1 MLKGKHFAN
10 FLLSIIIVFISL
22 LASASEPKTPLKS
35 AAAVLNIQTK
45 LLYIPALDI
54 LDSNNNLQTY
64 QAVVKIKNDN
74 NSNIPTLELVEIQ
87 PTTEQ
92 VADPHAT
99 YNTNDQTVTIPNVQ
113 IGSTNFFV
121 EFNSVPSK
129 SNEYKVSNLLLNVNT
144 KQDSTQNF
152 SSFNIATGLLHIPY
166 FLSVDSTG
174 KAHIYDLQLRLV
186 DASPITFSLIEA
198 KLLQSY
204 PSGSLATY
212 DSITNT
218 VQVPNILVESVNSPK
233 RSFQAA
239 FNVKQNTDSIQ
250 FIISGLYSLPNV
262 DNSFIAT
269 QSNNIIDLFWSP
281 ARNTASNISYE
292 VHVGEERNFIPS
304 DKTLKATLKEQTK
317 YQLSDLTPDKTYYVL
332 IIGVDQYGKRSLE
345 RDYVPIQSSK
355 PQVIVTEAIYGSN
368 PKAESEISF
377 GKVSV
382 GNFVSKK
389 IEIGN
394 LGNAPLT
401 VNLVSVENNESNV
414 FQIPSTVFPFTLSE
428 KATKQLE
435 VKCSPTQSTAYQST
449 LKLSSTDKSVPQ
461 ITYKLTCE
469 GFSPLTSA
477 DGKTISSPVL
487 ASKPLPEETIDFGT
501 NELGSAKE
509 QQIQVTNEG
518 TSTLALDFI
527 AIEGDSN
534 DFKVVTKLPLSVDL
548 TNNSKQIAVQCIPT
562 QTGDRKAVLRLAS
575 NAAKL
580 PEVRYN
586 LKCSGILSTNA
597 ISSTP
602 PTSSQPTSTGN
613 NNSSTGGSSSTGTGG
628 VIPPIISV
636 PPNTQPLIPTD
647 SQKVTPGQAKK
658 IRYEEA
664 EISIPVGALDNEVT
678 LSIEALPEVIE
689 LDAGMTNVTKGTRKG
704 YRFLPHGTKFKE
716 KVQLRIP
723 YDKTLIPVGQT
734 EQDIK
739 VYYFDEQ
746 VGRWREVKRVGID
759 TQTQEIISN
768 TDHFTDFIAATLTA
782 PDSPEAASYNK
793 NQMKDIKAADP
804 SSQINLIDPPK
815 ATNMGD
821 ANLHYPIQLP
831 AGRVGMHPELALQYS
846 SGSGNGWMGLGWD
859 LSAPSISI
867 DTRWGVPRYSSTHET
882 ETYLLGGQLTPIVH
896 RSDLQPRTA
905 EKIFRSRIEGSFQK
919 IIRHGDNPKN
929 YWWEVTGKDGKV
941 FYYGGNPSTG
951 VFADAVLT
959 DYQGNVFQWFLHE
972 VRDVHGNNIQ
982 YQYVRVDD
990 VGLMAGTVLGY
1001 NLYLKAIY
1009 YTGYNKETGPY
1020 QVNFIRDRDLKE
1032 ARRIDVSID
1041 ARGAFKKVTADLL
1054 RKIEISYQK
1063 DKIRSYEFK
1072 YKQGAFQKTLLDSI
1086 SQYGAKG
1093 TLFNTHTFDYYDE
1106 IRDAN
1111 KNYQGFASAS
1121 SWATGNDNVS
1131 IGLFGKGNASALG
1144 GNKSL
1149 ATDIHLYLGLAMG
1162 GCTKDKSIGGKIGG
1176 QFGESEGKL
1185 ILVDINGDGLEDK
1198 VYKKGSTVYYRP
1210 NRSGPNGTSQFGEE
1224 RVVANLGALSEDKNR
1239 MFSGGGELYFIGNI
1253 GFNVGRSYSES
1264 NVYITEVNS
1273 DKLPDLVAYGQVL
1286 FNSINANGDPVFNP
1300 NSMNTP
1306 YPIGQSAIDANK
1318 ILGNLNELREQQIDA
1333 FPLLDSVRRWTAPY
1347 DGTIQITGNVA
1358 LRQDNSSERNR
1369 YMTADGVRV
1378 AIQLNQAELWAT
1390 TISPT
1395 DYASKQPTNVENIVV
1410 KQGDILYFRVQSIF
1424 DGAYDQV
1431 NWQPDIQYLNTTSL
1445 LDANL
1450 LDAYHYNAKEDFSLA
1465 SYRGVRLPMPIKG
1478 TISLTGIFEKTDITS
1493 DNVTLQF
1500 FKNNEILIDKH
1511 LSWDQTSTI
1520 EINQEIQVA
1529 EQDSLY
1535 ARVKIDSP
1543 VDLRNLTWKKALN
1556 IVYKQTDKP
1565 DVILVD
1571 EQGNPTIKFELWPD
1585 FDVYPVS
1592 SLYPI
1597 TNLKEPLQALQIP
1610 STGTYKVSPL
1620 FAMSPNDTEVNG
1632 EFIITV
1638 KKAGQLG
1645 LLAKQIIPVIKGIV
1659 GNAEF
1664 AFQANQGD
1672 KIYVEVST
1680 RDFNLVEK
1688 LTQKQIGI
1696 QGQEIPIA
1704 FYEPSASSI
1713 LPRNYRGWT
1722 ALAYNGN
1729 RERANQP
1736 ISITQKDLDGTA
1748 ISEAMTDLQTK
1759 TQQLSTD
1766 SEPSFENTTQKIVVF
1781 PLYPHW
1787 DMNAWR
1793 EASGDANFWING
1805 QTLSSSRQ
1813 GPDYIS
1819 VPTPEQLAGA
1829 SAVPRI
1835 STTDNLGFM
1844 AGVSAISASFSRSNS
1859 KGILDFLDM
1868 NGDGFPDIVGN
1879 GHVQFSPM
1887 VGGLS
1892 NLVLPILGGDV
1903 RGSKAN
1909 SFNVG
1914 ASGTFPKSNSRSS
1927 GKSGSTSNINAN
1939 LGGNFTKGDSET
1951 KYDLMDINGDG
1962 IVDKVSVQ
1970 SGQLWVQLGFGYGFT
1985 PAEFWGNANLN
1996 KSENMGL
2003 GLGGGFNDGFYG
2015 FAGSINLGGNK
2026 TDTKASLLDIN
2037 GDGLLDR
2044 VTSANGG
2051 LIVGLNTG
2059 NGFGADIFWPNALG
2073 DVSNNMD
2080 ITLGG
2085 GVYVTI
2091 PIPLLP
2097 TPLCIIINP
2106 GGDLT
2111 QTMSR
2116 PETSIRDIDGDGYPD
2131 YLQSTS
2137 DSNINAALNPIGRTN
2152 LLKTV
2157 HRPLRASFS
2166 IEYQRNG
2173 NTYADPHSRW
2183 NMSRVSIYDGH
2194 VGDGVDITSTTY
2206 QYKDGFYHRQERDFY
2221 GYKTVVE
2228 AVRDTQDAIY
2238 RTVTSEYLNDSFY
2251 SKGLLHKQTTADA
2264 LGNKYHET
2272 ENTYVFRNVET
2283 QGELAN
2289 KNDLVAT
2296 VFPEL
2301 RRVDT
2306 RFYEGQATA
2315 GKMTYEYHE
2324 YNATGDIIKFIDGG
2338 DVGTDDDV
2346 EAIVEYYINQS
2357 KHIFKPQTITVL
2369 ANGKVMRKR
2378 SGDFDSNGDLTQ
2390 LRQYLEDG
2398 SSATTD
2404 LEYDRYGNIARKTR
2418 PANHRGQRYS
2428 LEYTFDSSIFTYNTQ
2443 VKDSFGYISSGEHD
2457 LLCGAV
2463 KKTVDLNK
2471 QPITHT
2477 FDEFCRTETI
2487 TGPYQAGTRDVTL
2500 RFDYH
2505 PDAETPWALTQHY
2518 DAYHP
2523 TDPVETVVLIDGL
2536 KRAIQTKKDNT
2547 IHTGETGNPKDMMTV
2562 TGHQEF
2568 DFLGRAIK
2576 QWYPITE
2583 NLGKQG
2589 VFNPQ
2594 IDSIPPTITT
2604 YDVIDRTLTITAPDN
2619 TVTRTDYGFGN
2630 DRKGQLQ
2637 FLTRVTDANGIV
2649 KETYKDVNENI
2660 TSVKEFNNKGTQTI
2674 WTSYD
2679 YDPLNQ
2685 IIKVTDDKNNQT
2697 TVGYDNLGRRLWINS
2712 PDAGKT
2718 ETVYDLA
2725 SNPIKKVTANLKS
2738 QGKSI
2743 DYVYDFTHLIE
2754 IHYPTFSGN
2763 NVTYTYGSAG
2773 APYNRAGRIVTVSDQ
2788 SGTEERFYGVLGET
2802 VKTIKTVSS
2811 STQGNSTN
2819 SPEIYTT
2826 EYVYDTWN
2834 RLHKLTYPDGEIL
2847 TNEYDSGGLVNK
2859 IFGDKA
2865 GWHYDYVNRLEYDK
2879 FEQRAFVEMG
2889 NKIRSSYAYN
2899 PYTRRLA
2906 NLRAGNSMG
2915 NGALFQDLTYTYDK
2929 VGNIL
2934 GQANAAKV
2942 TSASQMGGATNYVYE
2957 YDDLYRLT
2965 AARGTFDT
2973 MPNKQHVF
2981 RLNMEYDTIHN
2992 ILHKNQYHELIQPS
3006 TTPVIQKKE
3015 TYDWRYAYQGAQPH
3029 APTHIYDATA
3039 GTDGKVGGRT
3049 FGFDG
3054 NGNQQGWTDDLNG
3067 TRRNI
3072 VWDDENRIQSIF
3084 DNGHEKTYKYNDA
3097 GERVIKQ
3104 GPQGETVYVNPYF
3117 SIRNREVGTKHIMA
3131 GSTRMVSKMM
3141 KQDKPNSNPNGKV
3154 PEEKDLYFYHPDHL
3168 GSSAYITDAKGG
3180 IYQHLEYLPFGETF
3194 VEEVSSTQR
3203 TPYWFTAKE
3212 LDEETGLYYFG
3223 ARYYDV
3229 RTSVWN
3235 AVDPIL
3241 GQYLPTGDT
3250 EKDKNLPGMGGVFNS
3265 FNMGLYTYS
3274 HTNPIKYVDPDG
3286 NVVVM
3291 FFSLSKGTITA
3302 VDIGKTKGVP
3312 TSFDVFKA
3320 KLMLINNS
3328 IPFVPDSPTVKVY
3341 NVFSGNSGFENNP
3354 DNQHMV
3360 DTGPLPLGEYL
3371 VGNSYIPDEHVQDAA
3386 NGGNYNWYKLYGKD
3400 GKGGFS
3406 YDSIPVKDP
3415 KTKRTVYRG
3424 GFNLHT
3430 GNRSNGCV
3438 TIRSNIGENEPKYPQ
3453 SKQYNNLQKM
3463 LNATSE
3469 YTYNN
3474 SGYKGVIVVEP

>member
-1 MLKGKHFAN
+1 MLKNKHFTG
-10 FLLSIIIVFISL
+10 FLLSITIIFISL
-22 LASASEPKTPLKS
+22 LASATELKPPS
-35 AAAVLNIQTK
+35 QNATAVLNIQTK
-45 LLYIPALDI
+45 LLYVPALDI
-54 LDSNNNLQTY
+54 PDNKGNLQTY
-64 QAVVKIKNDN
+64 QAVVKIKNDDS
-74 NSNIPTLELVEIQ
+74 SNIPIMELIELQPINEEIA
-87 PTTEQ
+87 E
-92 VADPHAT
+92 PHAI
-99 YNTNDQTVTIPNVQ
+99 YDLNNQTVVIPSVQ
-113 IGSTNFFV
+113 IGSTNFYV
-121 EFNSVPSK
+121 EFNPIPSK
-129 SNEYKVSNLLLNVNT
+129 SNEYKINNLLLNANT
-144 KQDSTQNF
+144 KQDSIQNF

-166 FLSVDSTG
+166 FLSVDNAG
-174 KAHIYDLQLRLV
+174 KTHVYDLQFKLV
-186 DASPITFSLIEA
+186 DASPITFSLVEA
-198 KLLQSY
+198 KLVQNY
-204 PSGSLATY
+204 PSGSLTIY
-212 DSITNT
+212 EPVTNT
-218 VQVPNILVESVNSPK
+218 VQVPNILVESGNSPK
-233 RSFQAA
+233 KSFQAA
-239 FNVKQNTDSIQ
+239 FNLKQSANSIQ
-250 FIISGLYSLPNV
+250 LIISGLYSLPNI
-262 DNSFIAT
+262 DNSLIAT
-269 QSNNIIDLFWSP
+269 QSNNIIDLSWLP
-281 ARNTASNISYE
+281 ARNSTTNINYE
-292 VHVGEERNFIPS
+292 IHVGEERNFIPS
-304 DKTLKATLKEQTK
+304 DKTLKSFVKEQTK
-317 YQLSDLTPDKTYYVL
+317 YQLSNLIPDKTYYVL
-332 IIGVDQYGKRSLE
+332 IIAVDRYGKRSLE
-345 RDYVPIQSSK
+345 RDYIPIQYKNPLIDTSQILTS
-355 PQVIVTEAIYGSN
+355 PVIITEPVYGSN
-368 PKAESEISF
+368 PKSGSEISF
-377 GKVSV
+377 GKASV
-382 GNFVSKK
+382 GNFVSKN

-394 LGNAPLT
+394 LGNAPLVVDFVT
-401 VNLVSVENNESNV
+401 IENNNSNA
-414 FQIPSTVFPFTLSE
+414 FQISPVTFPFTLSE
-428 KATKQLE
+428 KSSKQLE
-435 VKCSPTQSTAYQST
+435 VKCSPTQAIAYQGL
-449 LKLSSTDKSVPQ
+449 LKLSSNDKLAPQ
-461 ITYKLTCE
+461 VTYKLTCD
-469 GFSPLTSA
+469 GFNPL
-477 DGKTISSPVL
+477 SSPSSDSNAPTLVSEPSL
-487 ASKPLPEETIDFGT
+487 DKPIDFGSS
-501 NELGSAKE
+501 ELGITKE
-509 QQIQVTNEG
+509 QQIQITTNG
-518 TSTLALDFI
+518 ASPLKVDLISID
-527 AIEGDSN
+527 GDSK
-534 DFKVVTKLPLSVDL
+534 DFKVVSTLPFSIDL
-548 TNNSKQIAVQCIPT
+548 TNNSKQIVVQCTPS
-562 QTGDRKAVLRLAS
+562 QTGDRKGILRLTS

-580 PEVRYN
+580 PEIRYS
-586 LKCSGILSTNA
+586 LKCNGILPTN
-597 ISSTP
+597 SLSTP
-602 PTSSQPTSTGN
+602 TQTPKATTPSTTTGN
-613 NNSSTGGSSSTGTGG
+613 NTTTGGNTSGGNVGT
-628 VIPPIISV
+628 IV
-636 PPNTQPLIPTD
+636 PVPNVSQPNPNTQSLITVD
-647 SQKVTPGQAKK
+647 SQKITPGQARK

-664 EISIPVGALDNEVT
+664 EINIPAGAVENETT
-678 LSIEALPEVIE
+678 LSIEPLPEVIE
-689 LDAGMTNVTKGTRKG
+689 LDAGMTNVTKGNRKG
-704 YRFLPHGTKFKE
+704 YRFLPHGIKFKE

-739 VYYFDEQ
+739 IYYFDEQ
-746 VGRWREVKRVGID
+746 IGRWREIERVGID
-759 TQTQEIISN
+759 TQTQEIIGN
-768 TDHFTDFIAATLTA
+768 TDHFTDFISATLTT

-804 SSQINLIDPPK
+804 SSQISLIDPPK

-831 AGRVGMHPELALQYS
+831 AGRVGMQPELALQYS

-859 LSAPSISI
+859 LSVPSINI
-867 DTRWGVPRYSSTHET
+867 DTRWGVPLYSPTQET

-896 RSDLQPRTA
+896 RSALQPRVA
-905 EKIFRSRIEGSFQK
+905 EKVFHSRIEGSFQK

-929 YWWEVTGKDGKV
+929 YWWEVTSKDGKV
-941 FYYGGNPSTG
+941 FYYGGNPSAG

-982 YQYVRVDD
+982 YQYTKVED
-990 VGLMAGTVLGY
+990 VGLIAGTVLGY
-1001 NLYLKAIY
+1001 NLYLKTIY
-1009 YTGYNKETGPY
+1009 YTGYNKESGPY

-1032 ARRIDVSID
+1032 SRRIDVSID

-1086 SQYGAKG
+1086 SQYGIKG

-1106 IRDAN
+1106 IRDSN
-1111 KNYQGFASAS
+1111 KNYQGFSSAS
-1121 SWATGNDNVS
+1121 NWATGNDNVS

-1149 ATDIHLYLGLAMG
+1149 STDIHLYLGLAMG

-1198 VYKKGSTVYYRP
+1198 VYKKGGIVYYRP

-1224 RVVANLGALSEDKNR
+1224 RVIANLGALSEDKNR

-1264 NVYITEVNS
+1264 NVYITDVNG

-1286 FNSINANGDPVFNP
+1286 FNSINANGDPVFTP
-1300 NSMNTP
+1300 NSMDTP
-1306 YPIGQSAIDANK
+1306 YPIGQGAIDANK

-1347 DGTIQITGNVA
+1347 DGNIQITGNVA
-1358 LRQDNSSERNR
+1358 LRQDGSSERSR

-1378 AIQLNQAELWAT
+1378 AIQLNQSELWST
-1390 TISPT
+1390 TISAT
-1395 DYASKQPTNVENIVV
+1395 DYAPKQPSNIENISV
-1410 KQGDILYFRVQSIF
+1410 KQGDTLYFRVQSVF
-1424 DGAYDQV
+1424 DGAYDQID
-1431 NWQPDIQYLNTTSL
+1431 WQPDIQYMNTIPF

-1450 LDAYHYNAKEDFSLA
+1450 LDVYHYNGKEDFTLA

-1478 TISLTGIFEKTDITS
+1478 TVSLAGTFQKIGSTS
-1493 DNVTLQF
+1493 DNITLQI
-1500 FKNNEILIDKH
+1500 FKNNEILIEKPI
-1511 LSWDQTSTI
+1511 SWDQISTI
-1520 EINQEIQVA
+1520 EINQEIQVV
-1529 EQDSLY
+1529 EQDTLY

-1543 VDLRNLTWKKALN
+1543 IDLRNLIWQKALT
-1556 IVYKQTDKP
+1556 VTYKQADKP
-1565 DVILVD
+1565 DIILVD

-1585 FDVYPVS
+1585 FD
-1592 SLYPI
+1592 LYPI
-1597 TNLKEPLQALQIP
+1597 TNLKEPLLAWQAP
-1610 STGTYKVSPL
+1610 STGTYTVSPL
-1620 FAMSPNDTEVNG
+1620 LAMSPNNTDVNG
-1632 EFIITV
+1632 EFVVTV

-1645 LLAKQIIPVIKGIV
+1645 LLAKQLIPVINGMV

-1664 AFQANQGD
+1664 TFQANQGD
-1672 KIYVEVST
+1672 KVYVEIST

-1688 LTQKQIGI
+1688 LSQKQIGI
-1696 QGQEIPIA
+1696 QGQEIPTA
-1704 FYEPSASSI
+1704 FYEPSQSLVI
-1713 LPRNYRGWT
+1713 PRTYRGWT

-1736 ISITQKDLDGTA
+1736 INITQKDLDGST
-1748 ISEAMTDLQTK
+1748 ISETMTDLQNK
-1759 TQQLSTD
+1759 TQQLTTD
-1766 SEPSFENTTQKIVVF
+1766 SEPSVEIPTQKIIVF

-1787 DMNAWR
+1787 EANAWR
-1793 EASGDANFWING
+1793 EASGDTNFWISG

-1819 VPTPEQLAGA
+1819 VPTPAQFSGA

-1835 STTDNLGFM
+1835 STSENLGFM
-1844 AGVSAISASFSRSNS
+1844 AGISAISASFSRTNS
-1859 KGILDFLDM
+1859 KGIIDFLDM

-1879 GHVQFSPM
+1879 GHVQFSQM

-1892 NLVLPILGGDV
+1892 SLALPILGGDV
-1903 RGSKAN
+1903 RGSKSN
-1909 SFNVG
+1909 SFNIG
-1914 ASGTFPKSNSRSS
+1914 ASGTFPKGRR
-1927 GKSGSTSNINAN
+1927 NIMAS
-1939 LGGNFTKGDSET
+1939 LGGGITKGDAEA
-1951 KYDLMDINGDG
+1951 KYDLMDMNGDG
-1962 IVDKVSVQ
+1962 ITDKVSVQ
-1970 SGQLWVQLGFGYGFT
+1970 GGQLWVQLGLGYGFA
-1985 PAEFWGNANLN
+1985 PAELWGNASLN
-1996 KSENMGL
+1996 QSNNMGL
-2003 GLGGGFNDGFYG
+2003 NLGISGFNDGVFG

-2026 TDTKASLLDIN
+2026 ADTKATLLDIN

-2044 VTSANGG
+2044 VVSASGG

-2073 DVSNNMD
+2073 DVNNNMD

-2091 PIPLLP
+2091 PIPLP
-2097 TPLCIIINP
+2097 VIPPMCIIINP

-2137 DSNINAALNPIGRTN
+2137 DSSITAALNPIGRTN

-2157 HRPLRASFS
+2157 HRPLGASFNL
-2166 IEYQRNG
+2166 EYQRNG

-2194 VGDGVDITSTTY
+2194 VGDGVDTTSTTY

-2238 RTVTSEYLNDSFY
+2238 RTTTSEYLNDSFY
-2251 SKGLLHKQTTADA
+2251 SKGLLYKQTTADA

-2272 ENTYVFRNVET
+2272 ENAYVFRNVET
-2283 QGELAN
+2283 QRELAN
-2289 KNDLVAT
+2289 KHDLVAT

-2315 GKMTYEYHE
+2315 GKMTYELHE
-2324 YNATGDIIKFIDGG
+2324 YNATGDIIRFIDGG
-2338 DVGTDDDV
+2338 DIGTEDDV
-2346 EAIVEYYINQS
+2346 EAIVEYYINS
-2357 KHIFKPQTITVL
+2357 AKHIFKPQTITVS

-2404 LEYDRYGNIARKTR
+2404 IEYDRYGNITRKTR

-2428 LEYTFDSSIFTYNTQ
+2428 LEYLYDSTIFTYNTQ

-2471 QPITHT
+2471 QPITYT
-2477 FDEFCRTETI
+2477 FDEFCRIETI
-2487 TGPYQAGTRDVTL
+2487 TSPYQAGTRDVTL

-2505 PDAETPWALTQHY
+2505 PNADTPWALTQHY

-2523 TDPVETVVLIDGL
+2523 NDPIETVVLIDGL

-2568 DFLGRAIK
+2568 DFLGRTVK
-2576 QWYPITE
+2576 QWYPVTE

-2589 VFNPQ
+2589 IFNPQ
-2594 IDSIPPTITT
+2594 IDDIPPSITT
-2604 YDVIDRTLTITAPDN
+2604 YDVIDRPLSITAPDN
-2619 TVTRTDYGFGN
+2619 TTTKTEYGFGN

-2637 FLTRVTDANGIV
+2637 FLTRVTDANGIA
-2649 KETYKDVNENI
+2649 KETYKDVDENI
-2660 TSVKEFNNKGTQTI
+2660 TSVKEFNNKGTQII
-2674 WTSYD
+2674 WTSYE

-2685 IIKVTDDKNNQT
+2685 IIKVIDDKKNQT
-2697 TVGYDNLGRRLWINS
+2697 LIDYDNLGRRLWIDS

-2725 SNPIKKVTANLKS
+2725 SNPIKKITANLKA
-2738 QGKSI
+2738 QGKAI
-2743 DYVYDFTHLIE
+2743 EYTYDFTHLIE
-2754 IHYPTFSGN
+2754 IRYPNFSGN

-2773 APYNRAGRIVTVSDQ
+2773 APYNRAGRIVTVTDQ

-2802 VKTIKTVSS
+2802 VKTIKTVAS

-2879 FEQRAFVEMG
+2879 FEQRTFVEVG
-2889 NKIRSSYAYN
+2889 NKTRSSYSYN
-2899 PYTRRLA
+2899 PYNRRLA
-2906 NLRAGNSMG
+2906 NLKAGNSMG
-2915 NGALFQDLTYTYDK
+2915 NGALFQNLTYNYDK

-2934 GQANAAKV
+2934 GQANSSKV
-2942 TSASQMGGATNYVYE
+2942 TSASQMGGATNYVYG
-2957 YDDLYRLT
+2957 YDDLYRLIS
-2965 AARGTFDT
+2965 AHGTYDT

-2981 RLNMEYDTIHN
+2981 RLSMEYDTVHN

-3006 TTPVIQKKE
+3006 TTPIIQKKE
-3015 TYDWRYAYQGAQPH
+3015 TYDWLYGYQGSQPH

-3049 FGFDG
+3049 FIFDA
-3054 NGNQQGWTDDLNG
+3054 NGNQIGWTDYLNG

-3084 DNGHEKTYKYNDA
+3084 DNGHEKTYKYDHA

-3104 GPQGETVYVNPYF
+3104 GPQGETVYINPYF

-3131 GSTRMVSKMM
+3131 GSTRIVTKMM

-3180 IYQHLEYLPFGETF
+3180 IYQHLEYLPFGETWA
-3194 VEEVSSTQR
+3194 EETSSTQR

-3241 GQYLPTGDT
+3241 GSYLDG
-3250 EKDKNLPGMGGVFNS
+3250 KRGMGGVFNP
-3265 FNMGLYTYS
+3265 FNMGLYTYT
-3274 HTNPIKYVDPDG
+3274 HLNPIKYIDPDG
-3286 NVVVM
+3286 NEVNFAKGIDNSVVSSHSIDILN
-3291 FFSLSKGTITA
+3291 SLTTGENATITSTTRSPA
-3302 VDIGKTKGVP
+3302 KQANAMFTNIIQKGVDSQKKLYASSGDAVIDVYVQQKANGATDEQIKSAMTQKIENVGPSNVSKHCANSTILNVVDISPSTIKDKKA
-3312 TSFDVFKA
+3312 FDNALTQA
-3320 KLMLINNS
+3320 K
-3328 IPFVPDSPTVKVY
+3328 
-3341 NVFSGNSGFENNP
+3341 
-3354 DNQHMV
+3354 
-3360 DTGPLPLGEYL
+3360 
-3371 VGNSYIPDEHVQDAA
+3371 
-3386 NGGNYNWYKLYGKD
+3386 KD
-3400 GKGGFS
+3400 GLISKFIKPGGGEPV
-3406 YDSIPVKDP
+3406 YHIEIPQQNNVNILTPPNAQPTTPGANYSIYVNP
-3415 KTKRTVYRG
+3415 T
-3424 GFNLHT
+3424 
-3430 GNRSNGCV
+3430 
-3438 TIRSNIGENEPKYPQ
+3438 
-3453 SKQYNNLQKM
+3453 
-3463 LNATSE
+3463 
-3469 YTYNN
+3469 TYNKYG
-3474 SGYKGVIVVEP
+3474 STAITAGD